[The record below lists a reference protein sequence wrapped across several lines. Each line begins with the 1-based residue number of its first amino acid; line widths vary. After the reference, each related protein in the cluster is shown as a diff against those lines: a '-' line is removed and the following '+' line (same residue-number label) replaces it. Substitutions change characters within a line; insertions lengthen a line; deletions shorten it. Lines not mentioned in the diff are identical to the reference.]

1 MKHKGH
7 GSTEVF
13 CDEGLFGMI
22 VLSQDFT
29 TLAMAGLGFEVVALS
44 ARRHPIDQTI

>member
-1 MKHKGH
+1 
-7 GSTEVF
+7 
-13 CDEGLFGMI
+13 MI